1 MKLTTFKATTLLTAL
16 CLSATLTVTSCGK
29 KDAPE
34 AAKPDAGAPPAGAP
48 TAPPAGS
55 ANAPAPVAGADK
67 PLSADEKAKLTPVK
81 AALTMTNTAVKG
93 GDMKKAK
100 ENFDKFSGLWTVVE
114 PIVKS
119 KAGASYPLIAGGIET
134 FKSTMA
140 GGGTPDKAKASE
152 GLTAAIKAMDSVI
165 NKK

>member
-16 CLSATLTVTSCGK
+16 CLTATLTVTSCGK

-34 AAKPDAGAPPAGAP
+34 AGAPAAGGAP
-48 TAPPAGS
+48 TTAPPAGS
-55 ANAPAPVAGADK
+55 ANAPAPAAGADK
-67 PLSADEKAKLTPVK
+67 PLSAAEKAQLTPVK
-81 AALTMTNTAVKG
+81 TALTMTNTAVKG

-100 ENFDKFSGLWTVVE
+100 ENFEKFSGLWTAVE